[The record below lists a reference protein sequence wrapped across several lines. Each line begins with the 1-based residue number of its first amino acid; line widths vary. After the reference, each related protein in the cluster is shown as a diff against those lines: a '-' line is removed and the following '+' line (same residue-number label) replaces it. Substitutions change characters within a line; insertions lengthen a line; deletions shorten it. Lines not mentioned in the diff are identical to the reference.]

1 MKKNILFILLF
12 SLISSFAFAQ
22 EEAAA
27 PEKDKPVSAP
37 FESGYLIDAQTTV
50 IQPVKTLEM
59 TIQHKFG
66 TVQNGHKDLWGIYA
80 PGPISGWELIMSYL
94 RISRLEPG

>member
-1 MKKNILFILLF
+1 MKKNILFILLL
-12 SLISSFAFAQ
+12 SLISTWAIAQ
-22 EEAAA
+22 DGAAETAAA

-50 IQPVKTLEM
+50 IQPKKTLEM

-66 TVQNGHKDLWGIYA
+66 T
-80 PGPISGWELIMSYL
+80 
-94 RISRLEPG
+94 LEN